1 MIIQQIRN
9 AAVKVKYS
17 GIVFLTDPWLRRKGT
32 GPSLEACRPDMEK
45 VCKEAP
51 EAVVITSHLD
61 SVKHAQFTSDDV
73 KRFIKEKNLAQVL
86 VPANGEKITV

>member
-1 MIIQQIRN
+1 MQAKTERRMIMIIQQIRN

-17 GIVFLTDPWLRRKGT
+17 GIVFLTDPWLQRKST
-32 GPSLEACRPDMEK
+32 GPSLETCRPDIEK

-51 EAVVITSHLD
+51 EAV
-61 SVKHAQFTSDDV
+61 
-73 KRFIKEKNLAQVL
+73 LAQVL